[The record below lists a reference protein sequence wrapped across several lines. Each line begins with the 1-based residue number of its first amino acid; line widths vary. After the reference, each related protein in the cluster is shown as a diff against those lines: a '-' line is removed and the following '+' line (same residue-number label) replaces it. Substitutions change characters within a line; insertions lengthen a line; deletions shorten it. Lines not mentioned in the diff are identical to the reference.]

1 MSEEREKRERVIV
14 AMSGGV
20 DSSAVAALLVQQ
32 GYDVIGVS
40 MRLYSTRQ
48 VERSKSCCA
57 PDDLYDARAVCA
69 TLGIPFYV
77 SDEES
82 VFRERVIEPFIAEY
96 LRGRTPNPCVACN
109 DHLKFDLLLRKSQ
122 ALRASFLATG
132 HYARVEEV
140 GGEWALLKGKDSRKD
155 QSYFLFG
162 LARENLQYIRF
173 PLGLMTKDEVR
184 TLSHSAG
191 LSTAE
196 KAESQEI
203 CFVSGDYADLI
214 EQSVDSTR
222 LKGGRFVLEDGTDM
236 GPHKGIHHYTIGQ
249 RRGLG
254 IASPQPLYV
263 KSIDPMGGD
272 VVLGDKESL
281 QCAGLTAGRSNWLVD
296 VEVGVPFEAHVKV
309 RYRSEPFPMIVT
321 PLERDRFEA
330 RFVDSGSGVTPG
342 QAAVIYSGDRVL
354 GGGWI
359 EKPLR
364 GERRA
369 T

>member
-1 MSEEREKRERVIV
+1 VNPEPDKGARVIV

-40 MRLYSTRQ
+40 MRLYSTRS

-82 VFRERVIEPFIAEY
+82 LFREQVIEPFIAEY

-109 DHLKFDLLLRKSQ
+109 DHLKFDLLLRKSR
-122 ALRASFLATG
+122 ALRAAFLATG
-132 HYARVEEV
+132 HYARVEEIDQ
-140 GGEWALLKGKDSRKD
+140 EWALLKGKDSRKD

-162 LARENLQYIRF
+162 LARENLRFIRF

-184 TLSHSAG
+184 ALADSAG

-203 CFVSGDYADLI
+203 CFVNGDYADLI
-214 EQSVDSTR
+214 EQSVDASQ
-222 LKGGRFVLEDGTDM
+222 LKGGRFVLEDGTDL
-236 GPHKGIHHYTIGQ
+236 GPHQGIHRYTIGQ

-254 IASPQPLYV
+254 IATANPLYV
-263 KSIDPMGGD
+263 KSIDPDGGD
-272 VVLGDKESL
+272 VVLGDRESL
-281 QCAGLTAGRSNWLVD
+281 ACAGLTAGRSNWLVD
-296 VEVGVPFEAHVKV
+296 VELNVPFEAQVKV
-309 RYRSEPFPMIVT
+309 RYRSEPFAMTVT

-330 RFVDSGSGVTPG
+330 RFVDSGSAVTPG

-359 EKPLR
+359 EKPLK
-364 GERRA
+364 G
-369 T
+369 